1 MERVLLRAALYY
13 DLQPT
18 YDPSSLPVIELAAGS
33 TPGCYRDMSK
43 RQEPRVQFAALPFR
57 LVEERL
63 EVLLITSRETRRW
76 IIPKGWAEKGTKPHT
91 MAAREAFEEAGVR
104 GKVGKLPYGSY
115 RYEKRLTEKR
125 SVECQVTVFLLE
137 VEQEMEDWPEK
148 GERER
153 RWLSRPR
160 PRWPSAKAA
169 WLRCCCASGF
179 PPPEDRQALTR
190 IAELMLWKLHYSI
203 L

>member
-1 MERVLLRAALYY
+1 MECVLLRAALYY

-153 RWLSRPR
+153 RWLS
-160 PRWPSAKAA
+160 PSQAA
-169 WLRCCCASGF
+169 LAISEGGLVAMLLRLGLPA
-179 PPPEDRQALTR
+179 T
-190 IAELMLWKLHYSI
+190 
-203 L
+203 

>member
-1 MERVLLRAALYY
+1 MERVLLTAALYY
-13 DLQPT
+13 DLQPI

-76 IIPKGWAEKGTKPHT
+76 IIPKGWAEKGTKPRT

-125 SVECQVTVFLLE
+125 SVEWRGSF
-137 VEQEMEDWPEK
+137 
-148 GERER
+148 R
-153 RWLSRPR
+153 
-160 PRWPSAKAA
+160 SATGPVSQA
-169 WLRCCCASGF
+169 WWCVGVWSDPGCIQQRC
-179 PPPEDRQALTR
+179 ENIR
-190 IAELMLWKLHYSI
+190 
-203 L
+203 